1 MTTDL
6 LLYNFGIVMDMAFT
20 LTIPDQLLEDLR
32 VRAQAEHRSMQQTVI
47 LAVREYLAA
56 RETDEILADPA
67 ALRDIAAAREEVAE
81 RGVDLRAIVAARPDA
96 R

>member
-1 MTTDL
+1 
-6 LLYNFGIVMDMAFT
+6 
-20 LTIPDQLLEDLR
+20 
-32 VRAQAEHRSMQQTVI
+32 MQQTVI
-47 LAVREYLAA
+47 VAVKEYLAA

-81 RGVDLRAIVAARPDA
+81 RGVDLREVMARRPDV

>member
-1 MTTDL
+1 
-6 LLYNFGIVMDMAFT
+6 MAFT

-47 LAVREYLAA
+47 LAVKEYLAE
-56 RETDEILADPA
+56 RETEEILANPD

-81 RGVDLRAIVAARPDA
+81 RGVDLRAIVAARPEA

>member
-1 MTTDL
+1 M
-6 LLYNFGIVMDMAFT
+6 YSSGIVSYVAFT

-47 LAVREYLAA
+47 LAVKEYLAV
-56 RETDEILADPA
+56 RETDEILADPD
-67 ALRDIAAAREEVAE
+67 ALRDIAAAREEIAE
-81 RGVDLRAIVAARPDA
+81 RGVDLHAVVAARPDA

>member
-1 MTTDL
+1 VL
-6 LLYNFGIVMDMAFT
+6 SVAFT
-20 LTIPDQLLEDLR
+20 LTIPDQLLDDLR
-32 VRAQAEHRSMQQTVI
+32 ARAQVEHRSMQQTVI

-56 RETDEILADPA
+56 RETEEILADPA

-81 RGVDLRAIVAARPDA
+81 HGIDLRAIVAARPDA